1 MPSFLFFEPH
11 SSPEVVM
18 GPILQMR
25 KLKSGDVSTHAW
37 GPQGPRSQIGSFPGA
52 ILLRPGASQVLSE
65 GASLHLLHP
74 IFGLRINS
82 FLPWL

>member
-25 KLKSGDVSTHAW
+25 KLRSGDVSAHAW
-37 GPQGPRSQIGSFPGA
+37 GPQGLGSQIGSFPA
-52 ILLRPGASQVLSE
+52 HPAASWCLAGSVSGCISAPLAPNAWTQD
-65 GASLHLLHP
+65 
-74 IFGLRINS
+74 
-82 FLPWL
+82 